1 MSTIQTPPFQLEETS
16 NQDEVFNNRYSQ
28 EYESHFEFHD
38 SQSSTKRTQDDSV
51 LHGSLAYGALQNQLS
66 KGNTQSFVK
75 LVDPK
80 ASVQYSNLQQNDM
93 TAKLQ
98 QYQ

>member
-1 MSTIQTPPFQLEETS
+1 MSTIQTATFQPEETS
-16 NQDEVFNNRYSQ
+16 NHDEVSNNRYSQ
-28 EYESHFEFHD
+28 EYESHFEFHEC
-38 SQSSTKRTQDDSV
+38 QSSTKKIQDDSV
-51 LHGSLAYGALQNQLS
+51 LHGSLAYGALQNQLP
-66 KGNTQSFVK
+66 KGKTQSFVK

-80 ASVQYSNLQQNDM
+80 ASVQYLNLQQNDM